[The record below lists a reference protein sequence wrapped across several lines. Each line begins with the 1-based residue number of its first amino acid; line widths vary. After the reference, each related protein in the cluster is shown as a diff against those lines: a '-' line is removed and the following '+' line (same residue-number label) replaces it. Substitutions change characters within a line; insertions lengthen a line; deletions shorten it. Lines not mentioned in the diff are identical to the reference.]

1 MRGNGKSRLCAAR
14 EKFVKWQERRNG
26 AAESVDPEFAQ
37 ALLGNSPERSSLD
50 RKILRK
56 TRQFCR
62 QVQRALNLALAG
74 SDSQLQGC
82 EIFVEEVSPAPD
94 CGHLLAHVV
103 VSEGRLISEA
113 MTWLRQNQPRL
124 RTEVAMSIARKRAP
138 ELAFVPAFLAGGES
152 D

>member
-1 MRGNGKSRLCAAR
+1 M
-14 EKFVKWQERRNG
+14 KWQKRHNPT
-26 AAESVDPEFAQ
+26 ADSVDPDFAE
-37 ALLGNSPERSSLD
+37 ALLSNSSERSTSD
-50 RKILRK
+50 RKVLRK
-56 TRQFCR
+56 TQQFCR
-62 QVQRALNLALAG
+62 QVQRALNLALAS

-138 ELAFVPAFLAGGES
+138 ELAFVPAFTAGGEN

>member
-1 MRGNGKSRLCAAR
+1 M
-14 EKFVKWQERRNG
+14 KWQKRRNRV
-26 AAESVDPEFAQ
+26 AESVDPEFAE
-37 ALLGNSPERSSLD
+37 ALLGNSSERSSLD
-50 RKILRK
+50 RKVIRK
-56 TRQFCR
+56 TQQFCR
-62 QVQRALNLALAG
+62 QVQRALNLALASG
-74 SDSQLQGC
+74 DSQLEGY

-103 VSEGRLISEA
+103 VSEDRAMSEV

-138 ELAFVPAFLAGGES
+138 ELAFVPAFLSGGEN

>member
-1 MRGNGKSRLCAAR
+1 
-14 EKFVKWQERRNG
+14 VKWQKRRNRL
-26 AAESVDPEFAQ
+26 AESVDPEFAE
-37 ALLGNSPERSSLD
+37 ALLGNSSERSSLD
-50 RKILRK
+50 RKVLRK

-62 QVQRALNLALAG
+62 QVQRALNLALASG
-74 SDSQLQGC
+74 DSQLQGY
-82 EIFVEEVSPAPD
+82 EVFVEEVSPAPD

-138 ELAFVPAFLAGGES
+138 ELAFVPAFTAGGEN

>member
-1 MRGNGKSRLCAAR
+1 M
-14 EKFVKWQERRNG
+14 KWQKRHNPT
-26 AAESVDPEFAQ
+26 ADSVDPDFAE
-37 ALLGNSPERSSLD
+37 ALLSNSSERSTSD
-50 RKILRK
+50 RKVLRK
-56 TRQFCR
+56 TQQFCR
-62 QVQRALNLALAG
+62 QVQRALNLALAS

-94 CGHLLAHVV
+94 CRHLLAHVV

-138 ELAFVPAFLAGGES
+138 ELAFVPAFTAGGEN

>member
-1 MRGNGKSRLCAAR
+1 
-14 EKFVKWQERRNG
+14 VKWQKRRNRV
-26 AAESVDPEFAQ
+26 AESVDPEFAE
-37 ALLGNSPERSSLD
+37 ALLGNSPERSSTD
-50 RKILRK
+50 RKVLRK
-56 TRQFCR
+56 TQQFCR
-62 QVQRALNLALAG
+62 QVQRALNLALASG
-74 SDSQLQGC
+74 DSQLQGY

-113 MTWLRQNQPRL
+113 MTWLRQNHPRL

-138 ELAFVPAFLAGGES
+138 ELTFVPAFTAGGEN

>member
-1 MRGNGKSRLCAAR
+1 M
-14 EKFVKWQERRNG
+14 KWQKRRNRT
-26 AAESVDPEFAQ
+26 AESIDPEFAE
-37 ALLGNSPERSSLD
+37 ALLGNSSERLSLD
-50 RKILRK
+50 RKVQRK
-56 TRQFCR
+56 TQQFCR
-62 QVQRALNLALAG
+62 QVQRALNLALACV
-74 SDSQLQGC
+74 DSQLGGY

-103 VSEGRLISEA
+103 VSEGRLMSDA

-138 ELAFVPAFLAGGES
+138 ELAFVPAFTAGGEN

>member
-1 MRGNGKSRLCAAR
+1 MKGQK
-14 EKFVKWQERRNG
+14 RRNR
-26 AAESVDPEFAQ
+26 AAESVDPEFAE
-37 ALLGNSPERSSLD
+37 ALLGNSSERSSTD
-50 RKILRK
+50 RKVLRK
-56 TRQFCR
+56 TQQFCR
-62 QVQRALNLALAG
+62 QVQRALNLALAS

-82 EIFVEEVSPAPD
+82 EISVEEVSPAPD

-124 RTEVAMSIARKRAP
+124 RTEVAMSISRKRAP
-138 ELAFVPAFLAGGES
+138 ELAFVPAFTAGGEN

>member
-1 MRGNGKSRLCAAR
+1 M
-14 EKFVKWQERRNG
+14 KWQKHRNR
-26 AAESVDPEFAQ
+26 AAESIDPEFAE

-50 RKILRK
+50 RKVLRK
-56 TRQFCR
+56 TRQLCR
-62 QVQRALNLALAG
+62 QVQRALNLALASG
-74 SDSQLQGC
+74 DSQLQGY
-82 EIFVEEVSPAPD
+82 EVFVEEVSPAPD

-103 VSEGRLISEA
+103 VSDGRLMSEA

-138 ELAFVPAFLAGGES
+138 ELAFVPAFTAGGEN